1 MKLPNLFSKLFLL
14 IAMAFMVSG
23 LTSPPVKSQALIH
36 YDTLKAGDSVK
47 IFTIDPYGD
56 DVTITFVDSSDAV
69 TDSICVYEILPQHYD
84 TVGATLIKEGAQ
96 FDSLKITGSTIFTP
110 GQGAVTTYRFINRQP
125 YKIKIV
131 RRNQHLN
138 INHNTYVIVR
148 ARTKY
153 YNSLPGRFMTE
164 TAYVG
169 YMPEQGTI
177 INDKIVYLRG
187 AEKYN
192 YILPNPLSYK
202 APDRARSFN
211 KISNSNKLLE

>member
-1 MKLPNLFSKLFLL
+1 MKLTKNLFSKLHLL
-14 IAMAFMVSG
+14 IIAALFLTAF
-23 LTSPPVKSQALIH
+23 LSPPETRSQALIH

-56 DVTITFVDSSDAV
+56 DVSITFIDSSDSV
-69 TDSICVYEILPQHYD
+69 TDSVCVYEILPYHYD
-84 TVGATLIKEGAQ
+84 TTGATLIKENAQ

-110 GQGAVTTYRFINRQP
+110 GQGAITTYNFVNRQP

-153 YNSLPGRFMTE
+153 YNSLPGKFMTE

-177 INDKIVYLRG
+177 IKDKILYLRG
-187 AEKYN
+187 AKNYN
-192 YILPNPLSYK
+192 YILPNPLII
-202 APDRARSFN
+202 PTRGRSFN
-211 KISNSNKLLE
+211 NKDKSHKLLE